1 MAPPGPTSAEQAPG
15 AGSEQP
21 PAPPASPPAAPITRD
36 QQEAFLLS
44 AEIVAD
50 RPVGR
55 GTTGIRRLT
64 LRSGDLTHDA
74 AFQTV
79 DLHKT
84 VQQFQGRRPELNFRD
99 AYRYNIAAARLAVL
113 VGLEAMVPVTVERRW
128 RGERG
133 ALTWWVDDVAMDE
146 GQRQATGVSAPD
158 DLDWTRQVHR
168 MRLFTALV
176 HDTDRNLGNNLV
188 TKDWRLVMIDFT
200 RAFRLVTTLLPN
212 VPLTRAD
219 RDVLARLAALSD
231 EGLARALGRYLTPD
245 ERRALLARRDAIAAH
260 VTRLVAQ
267 KGEAAVLY

>member
-1 MAPPGPTSAEQAPG
+1 VVAAPSTTAAQAPG
-15 AGSEQP
+15 TAAAQV
-21 PAPPASPPAAPITRD
+21 PAAAPSAPAAPLTRD

-64 LRSGDLTHDA
+64 LRSGGLTHDA

-79 DLHKT
+79 DRHKT
-84 VQQFQGRRPELNFRD
+84 VQQFPGRTPELNFRD

-113 VGLEAMVPVTVERRW
+113 VGLETMVPVSVERGW

-146 GQRQATGVSAPD
+146 GQRQASGASAPD

-168 MRLFTALV
+168 MRLFTVLV

-188 TKDWRLVMIDFT
+188 TRDWRLVMIDFT
-200 RAFRLVTTLLPN
+200 SAFRTARTLLPN

-231 EGLARALGRYLTPD
+231 EGLARSIGEHLTPD
-245 ERRALLARRDAIAAH
+245 ERRALLARRDAISAH
-260 VTRLVAQ
+260 FARLATS